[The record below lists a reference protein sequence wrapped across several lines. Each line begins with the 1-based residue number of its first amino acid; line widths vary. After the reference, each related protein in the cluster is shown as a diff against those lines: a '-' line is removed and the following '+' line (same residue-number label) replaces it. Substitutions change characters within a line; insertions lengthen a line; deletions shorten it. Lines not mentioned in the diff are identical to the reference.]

1 MGKTSFR
8 VLFLPTEEGN
18 IESSL
23 FINTSSHGVLSYQVT
38 LLIFHFS
45 FEFVFLKVVFIH
57 FELKNKKKS
66 ELQMCVEFLIP
77 VK

>member
-38 LLIFHFS
+38 LLIFHLS

-57 FELKNKKKS
+57 FELKIKKKS
-66 ELQMCVEFLIP
+66 QLQMCVEFLIP